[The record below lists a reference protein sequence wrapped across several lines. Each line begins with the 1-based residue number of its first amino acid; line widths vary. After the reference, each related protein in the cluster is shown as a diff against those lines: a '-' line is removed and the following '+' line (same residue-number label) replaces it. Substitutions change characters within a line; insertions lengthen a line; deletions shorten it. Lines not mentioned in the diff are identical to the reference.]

1 MNRLYLRFYLAV
13 LASILVLAVAAGFV
27 WRQLA
32 ERSPLALHAEMLAR
46 QAEDLLP
53 QSPLPAQALEPMMH
67 QLMHRGR
74 ADLALYTPDGRLLAS
89 AGDPVPP
96 PDLGRPG
103 GRWLDRWRGPPVWSQ
118 ALADGRFIV
127 VRPHPPRH
135 PPGGGLLVTLAI
147 LALAVA
153 IGAYPVVRRLTGR
166 LERLQTAVESLG
178 RGDLRTRVPVEGKD
192 EIARL
197 ANSFNDAAGR
207 IEELMNAHRLLL
219 ANASHELRTPLA
231 RVRMGI
237 ELLAGNAPA
246 ADPARKAALEQ
257 DIAELDGLIDE
268 ILLTSRLDAA
278 PGLDRVEPLDLLAL
292 TAEESARYADCSVS
306 GSSVR
311 VSGDSRLLRRMI
323 RNLLENAQRHGRP
336 PIEVEVGAEG
346 GFARL
351 QVSDAGPGI
360 PAAEREAVFQPFHQ
374 VGGRK
379 REGSGLGLSLV
390 RQIAR
395 LHGGEAAVQPAPTGG
410 ATLVVTLP
418 TESAPPQASPRSELR
433 ADPPRP
439 A

>member
-1 MNRLYLRFYLAV
+1 MSRLYLRFYLAV
-13 LASILVLAVAAGFV
+13 LASILILAVAAGFV

-32 ERSPLALHAEMLAR
+32 ERSPLALHAEMLVR

-74 ADLALYTPDGRLLAS
+74 ADLALYAPDGRLLAS
-89 AGDPVPP
+89 AGDPVPA
-96 PDLGRPG
+96 PDLSRPG
-103 GRWLDRWRGPPVWSQ
+103 GRWLDSWRGPPVWSQ
-118 ALADGRFIV
+118 ALGDGRFIV

-135 PPGGGLLVTLAI
+135 PPGGGLLATLGI
-147 LALAVA
+147 LAMAVA

-166 LERLQTAVESLG
+166 LERLQRAVESLG
-178 RGDLRTRVPVEGKD
+178 RGDLSTRVPIEGRD

-197 ANSFNDAAGR
+197 ATSFNEAAGR

-237 ELLAGNAPA
+237 ELLAGQDTEA
-246 ADPARKAALEQ
+246 AGPARKAALEK

-268 ILLTSRLDAA
+268 ILLASRLDAA
-278 PGLDRVEPLDLLAL
+278 PGLDRVEPLDLLAVA
-292 TAEESARYADCSVS
+292 AEESARYADCNVS
-306 GSSVR
+306 GSSVA
-311 VSGDSRLLRRMI
+311 VAGDGRLLRRMI
-323 RNLLENAQRHGRP
+323 RNLLENANRHGRP
-336 PIEVEVGAEG
+336 PVEVLVRKQGNH
-346 GFARL
+346 ARL

-360 PAAEREAVFQPFHQ
+360 PEAEREAVFRPFHQ

-379 REGSGLGLSLV
+379 REGTGLGLSLV

-395 LHGGEAAVQPAPTGG
+395 LHGGDATIVPSPAHGT
-410 ATLVVTLP
+410 TVVITLP
-418 TESAPPQASPRSELR
+418 SEGDLPPPSR
-433 ADPPRP
+433 A
-439 A
+439 